1 MWLLLHHFV
10 SDIIP
15 EFGYEHG
22 REALVPM
29 KKNYYVSIEFM
40 INSYTSTSSST
51 GQIFKLQ
58 SKPSANQGI
67 DCCSIGS
74 RLPLLFARNNY
85 KGRFTLL
92 AVLWLHKIIFYQKSE
107 EKVTFLSSLT
117 FIISVQTL
125 ACTLPPTL
133 MVTGDATTPLLRGC
147 GTSWRWS
154 RVCMEATR

>member
-1 MWLLLHHFV
+1 MYTGSDGVLVHTISLPRCHKEDCKSVVYSYMWLLFHHYV

-40 INSYTSTSSST
+40 INSYSSTSSST

-85 KGRFTLL
+85 KGRFTCCYDCL
-92 AVLWLHKIIFYQKSE
+92 I
-107 EKVTFLSSLT
+107 
-117 FIISVQTL
+117 
-125 ACTLPPTL
+125 
-133 MVTGDATTPLLRGC
+133 
-147 GTSWRWS
+147 
-154 RVCMEATR
+154 